1 MAIRCLFLTP
11 DEQCPCQVLRAL
23 GAPALQQQTQAQLQ
37 ARYCSSGA
45 FIACPVFTRVEQG
58 LSEANRLR
66 SAAVDLTTV
75 PNEQATDLAS

>member
-11 DEQCPCQVLRAL
+11 HEQCSCQVLRTLGAL
-23 GAPALQQQTQAQLQ
+23 GLQKQTQTQLQ

-45 FIACPVFTRVEQG
+45 FIACPVFMRVEQG

-66 SAAVDLTTV
+66 STAVDLTAV
-75 PNEQATDLAS
+75 PSEQAADLAS